1 MSAER
6 TDRLP
11 ELILLMAER
20 LRPDPTYGATKLNK
34 ALFFADHL
42 HYKRHDAA
50 ISGAAYERLPRA
62 PAPRGLLAVRQD
74 LIDRGEA
81 TLETRG
87 YLGHLQRRLLPLRA
101 PRQED
106 FTESELALVAE
117 VADALR
123 GHSHTAVLGWQLSR
137 EREEIPYESAFLS
150 TSTPNQAEL
159 DRGAKLAADL
169 GLSGSGADRRRGPAG
184 GGERVLRR
192 VAYECRTDGLEDSY
206 PRAGD
211 VLAGIA
217 WALARWPDGFHRIP
231 GTRLHL
237 LKTEW
242 PIPALG
248 TWFSLDD
255 ESRCTVRV
263 VEEILPYVPEEDGT
277 D

>member
-1 MSAER
+1 MS
-6 TDRLP
+6 TDPAPRLD
-11 ELILLMAER
+11 ELLLLMAER
-20 LRPDPTYGATKLNK
+20 LRSDPSYGATKLNK

-42 HYKRHDAA
+42 HYKRHGAA

-62 PAPRGLLAVRQD
+62 PAPRGLLAVRQG
-74 LIDRGEA
+74 LVDRGEA

-87 YLGHLQRRLLPLRA
+87 YLGYLQHRLLPVRP

-106 FTESELALVAE
+106 FKETELTLIAE

-123 GHSHTAVLGWQLSR
+123 GHSHTGVLGWQLAS

-150 TSTPNQAEL
+150 TSTPHRAEL
-159 DRGAKLAADL
+159 DRGAKLAAGL
-169 GLSGSGADRRRGPAG
+169 GLAGEGAPRPRRRGP
-184 GGERVLRR
+184 GGERVLRD
-192 VAYECRTDGLEDSY
+192 VAYECQTEDLRGSY
-206 PRAGD
+206 PRASE

-242 PIPALG
+242 PVPALG
-248 TWFSLDD
+248 TWFSLED
-255 ESRCTVRV
+255 ESRCTVWV
-263 VEEILPYVPEEDGT
+263 IDEILPYVPEEDGT